1 MGVGF
6 IQLVTTGNE
15 FSIFN
20 NEPKITFFKIYYRRH
35 TNFFIN
41 NYEINGNY
49 IVKNNKLSFMIP
61 KNGDFLG
68 NTYLKIKYDEFYSE
82 IFKKYDSLYN
92 TQNTNILNFYDSYN
106 VRTNEFNLDSINFVK
121 IIKVDFIFQGQIY
134 LSIFCNNLK
143 NENECLDL
151 LKSVNGIDLQ
161 TDRNN
166 LFYNINEYYKF
177 YGFNYFTLSNNFLTN
192 SFAKYLLSQIIY
204 QDLQVLRID
213 ITNYKLSIN
222 LKFGINQVENFIL
235 VTNYIFENAINNAY
249 LKIKIEKY
257 TLYIE
262 ITYNN
267 LDNIFK
273 ISLESLFELVFQD
286 TKEVDFEIIDNKIK
300 STKFV
305 LKDNTYDFV
314 KKIFLN
320 VNGEDIKY
328 YYINNNI
335 ERTSFTVYSLRDT
348 PFFGN
353 FIPND
358 FNESIINN
366 ETNLITVANSSNIKL
381 SINLYIR
388 LYISLI
394 CKNKIS
400 IQEFL
405 QITNYGYNLENV
417 IIRYNKYLEEFNKKI
432 LDILIN
438 NKILILSN
446 ETFRRIIYQN
456 NIKNSYV
463 IYNKITPFANRK
475 ITIFQ
480 NILINFYLYFDIIDK
495 FSSKYNVT
503 YDITNLL
510 IGQLVY
516 ISKTSLIGTE
526 NGELTKIYFRN
537 YYYNNNLFKLAQ
549 NPENDIP
556 STNDIIL
563 LKDLNSFDINIQNL
577 VLINLMSNYIIIFII
592 ESIRII
598 SNIFNKKGFE
608 IYTEYGQ
615 LTNLFVNNDFS
626 TSIFPLSSSI
636 FISLG
641 NVKDNCPIEQNN
653 QIVPN
658 DITIFNT
665 DKTSYFNNILTNVRK
680 NIQNDYQLYNTN
692 FTNTI
697 DVGQDT
703 FINNT
708 ILGVEFNKV
717 SDNYYE
723 STISEENQFNTNLIK
738 YFIRE
743 AYNTDLIGV
752 YSTEIKSNLFDYFM
766 YQLFIYADDNIFNK
780 SFQNFKFKKKF
791 CTKDGPIYQETSF
804 IDKSVTGLIPMYN
817 SFVFNLNAP
826 YYRIFNLF
834 VYLAYLS
841 QDEAISVSLPNDLV
855 NLRDITLKFMFEFII
870 FVNKISNPLTS
881 AIKFQTQNINTDLV
895 KNNDLLLINNFLVY
909 DAINIFNND
918 YFNYLISLNET
929 NSFFFLYNAFYFVK
943 NIFAIDVNDSSIL
956 FNQDDSTT
964 KTIYQYLYNFDDKV
978 IILFLKVLE
987 LNKKL
992 FSNYDAIVDLVN
1004 YFFNKVNF
1012 DYDSIFKKISQFY
1025 INDKTESTLVV
1036 DLNTL
1041 IKNPFYY
1048 SCYYT
1053 IYSYGAIFDNTN
1065 ATNVRTI
1072 NSVFNVSTIYNK
1084 YYQGSSIYVK
1094 KNLDVKKNLNFVNNL
1109 NVTEGFNYISI
1120 LFNELNF
1127 SYNAVAFE
1135 YYLSLINSIN
1145 QYIIQNIAYLVNYS
1159 VSEFIFRE
1167 CLNKQLLYVELF
1179 NKINNSR
1186 ITLIETYYFS
1196 PITSFTTYNVIIIYL
1211 LYLSYLQKCLFA
1223 DVFTFFQTK
1232 YSVTQLDF
1240 NTFLIEKYS
1249 VNIYTQCINDF
1260 IEIFGR
1266 ANVLIQFDYSNI
1278 LINRVYTS
1286 GDVNIQNYSLKSYF
1300 LKIFTKEDI
1309 NSQETNLKIFY
1320 NQLNPNSSVEVYGS
1334 NSYVFSLN
1342 TSFYTEYNNIVNNFI
1357 SQYNKILYSLY
1368 NGGIVDKTITSNFLS
1383 DVSLQKEYDGV
1394 RRIILNNSLY
1404 IIQFNIYTN
1413 LLKSSSSGSFQKYY
1427 SNNELQIN
1435 ILLNNVLFFY
1445 QITPTTNYFNTFYNV
1460 GCASIIEKENLL
1472 IVKESIYNSALYPID
1487 NLVYF
1492 YSNYLNNGIVNSIY
1506 FEKDLNR
1513 IIYLLCTTQAIE
1525 LSENKNKSIN
1535 YLKKNTLYKIVR
1547 VYNYNNTGL
1556 KIYKDN
1562 TSLYQDIDVFE
1573 ILNYKNWSD
1582 DNSFMKNT
1590 WVNKI
1595 LGILESDSVSPKSYY
1610 KYYLHFKDYVIKNLP
1625 LVKDF
1630 KLSSGVSVIDYF
1642 AEVKN
1647 LDELHSL
1654 IFSLITS
1661 SDNFSPYYLYQN
1673 IINIKNDVDISSFLT
1688 VDIDYLKKK
1697 IIIFSYFNYLVYSFI
1712 HIFLI
1717 EYFSYDENLYIEYN
1731 IDGEIID
1738 VKLKDVI
1745 EKVNNRLIINNYIA
1759 ESYKI
1764 NDDNPNN
1771 LIYEIPTTYSNKFE
1785 IEYLLNI
1792 TKNAIDLGTNLLIL
1806 IEKFISSY
1814 NIQIGTTDINTVT
1827 TITVN
1832 TFNSTISN
1840 LLQRLNVVFN
1850 IDISLNNL
1858 LKLKLTRSSINFL
1871 NIYMKNIIYDLN
1883 NIVDNSNFPSSNFVD
1898 NIKTYYKET
1907 NISDIN
1913 LTLNLSCVL
1922 LKDFEITYPNLLE
1935 DINLVI
1941 GNIRLGSR
1949 YINDLLESFKGITTN
1964 FNISIDLILYAIK
1977 NSVEV
1982 KFNNDTLYT
1991 QFLSRANNIRYLSLI
2006 ASELDNLS
2014 ICVPNDYDF
2023 ANGNIDFGKFFPKF
2037 FTKYYSYLYNYY
2049 NFDINYTVIF
2059 PELNDYLNRLIENSI
2074 AINNIKNYDLD
2085 LYKKLYY
2092 TIIYTIYSIPFYSTN
2107 SIDETSYI
2115 KMLNNQINLYKKFN
2129 FGFKINKKNMIQ
2141 NLELQNFFNQE
2152 INLTNYDEIYNYMIS
2167 LYYYILFMTPIDT
2180 NLQNSNSDLNILFRT
2195 IRKYENYNMVYR
2207 ANIVNYVF
2215 RLELAINLIIKTIE
2229 LKLGL
2234 KLLYDQLVF
2243 NKIIE
2248 NIIDS
2253 IADVNIINDF
2263 INYSYGNS
2271 STSADTQK
2279 ISLDNYVNIIKYK
2292 DFLNRLSMAIKE
2304 LIYYTNNLSVE
2315 RNILNVWAKY
2325 ISGVPFDFLRIFYND
2340 WVVRTFRMD
2349 VDDFSSFIFAYLEFY
2364 INTFNSKEVPGL
2376 VNNLAEFLLGVLR
2389 YKNKKNEIIQ
2399 LDMNIVE
2406 LIIFGQEISKPD
2418 NTLYEKSYNIVSTTV
2433 DILSSTFWNLINFNY
2448 INNTNK
2454 QFIDLQLT
2462 FYNFYLSYIDFI
2474 NSSQNIS
2481 TFGNDYNYI
2490 NFISLNNN
2498 LLILYRIMILTITSE
2513 YIIYEKYKNMAQYIL
2528 TDCHNYVFNGRKINT
2543 IDMRQNIATYFDY
2556 LNKNIIPNNIINN
2569 YYKDV
2574 QNNSVIDIVN
2584 YKIDEFKQPYNNFD
2598 YFTIFIYNRYI
2609 NELNITNENEIG
2621 KLFINNTI
2629 LNIINSYSGLIYREA
2644 MLENLQEGYIKAV
2657 IKYIIKNINLNL
2669 SVYKNT
2675 LGGESYD
2682 IKNVYLS
2689 TKNIIQMFDKTAY
2702 KIGDKL
2708 VTIFSIIYSQ
2718 INDTATNNDII
2729 VILFYYNCFIT
2740 WISTHCNDYINNINE
2755 IIYDFS
2761 NLINQNILKYLQYIN
2776 QINYGSESDKNTSQT
2791 SNQSN
2796 QTNNMDKLTNLEEF
2810 KQLNKFF
2817 DGLNLILFNTYS
2829 NFEYINVCYQFF
2841 NQILS
2846 VFNYPDKKLIKNS
2859 VDFNIKTFNGNDF
2872 KREINNVITQANNNQ
2887 IYNDFVPNN
2896 KLIAW
2901 KYFLGLI
2908 VDFNDSDVIKAMK
2921 SSNGLGPINP
2931 VNDFITYIE
2940 FINRGLINDYGVLK
2954 IFNNINLLFDDEQI
2968 DNVKPETYKILL
2980 NLFTNLNKYPALA
2993 SMLGVNLNGENEQY
3007 VTNGLTNWIKV
3018 FNKKTFFI
3026 PMLFFFQQYKNAIP
3040 LIAGMYTNFSINI
3053 GLNSYNIFKDAY
3065 ITNNLTQINVES
3077 ALNMNFILVERE
3089 ERKRICQK
3097 PIDNLIETHSQ
3108 YNQNILINEII
3119 NDTYGDLVIIRF
3131 DFGINQMVKELI
3143 WTYTFFINEYKITNR
3158 SKENQEINANYYDI
3172 YNSILN
3178 TRFYIDGARRD
3189 GVISLSA
3196 KNFDGITTNI
3206 NPSRYHT
3213 RANGDNYYNVY
3224 SFALEPEQFQP
3235 TGAMNLNPYKVF
3247 TIEIVL
3253 SKKGLVDY
3261 ISNVDTLFGL
3271 NKLSIEIDLNTV
3283 NYNFV
3288 RYQSGL
3294 SGLLFI

>member
-20 NEPKITFFKIYYRRH
+20 KEPKITFFRIYYRRH
-35 TNFFIN
+35 TNFFVN

-49 IVKNNKLSFMIP
+49 IKKNNKLSFMIP

-68 NTYLKIKYDEFYSE
+68 NTYLKIKYDEFYTE
-82 IFKKYDSLYN
+82 FFKKYDTLYN

-106 VRTNEFNLDSINFVK
+106 IRTNEFSLDLVQSIK
-121 IIKVDFIFQGQIY
+121 IIKVDFIFQGQIF

-143 NENECLDL
+143 NEIECLDL

-161 TDRNN
+161 TDKNN

-177 YGFNYFTLSNNFLTN
+177 YGFNYFVQSNNFLN
-192 SFAKYLLSQIIY
+192 NEFASYLLSQIIY
-204 QDLQVLRID
+204 TDLQILRID
-213 ITNYKLSIN
+213 IFNYKLSIN
-222 LKFGINQVENFIL
+222 LKFGLNQVENFIL
-235 VTNYIFENAINNAY
+235 ITNFIFENSINNAS
-249 LKIKIEKY
+249 LRIKIEKY
-257 TLYIE
+257 TLYIG
-262 ITYNN
+262 ITYTNVN
-267 LDNIFK
+267 NIFK
-273 ISLESLFELVFQD
+273 ISLESLFDLIFQD
-286 TKEVDFEIIDNKIK
+286 TKEVELEIIDNKIK
-300 STKFV
+300 SNKF
-305 LKDNTYDFV
+305 LSKDNTNGLV
-314 KKIFLN
+314 KNIFLN
-320 VNGEDIKY
+320 VNGDDIKY
-328 YYINNNI
+328 YNINNNI
-335 ERTSFTVYSLRDT
+335 ERTIFVIYSLKDT

-358 FNESIINN
+358 FNENIINN
-366 ETNLITVANSSNIKL
+366 ETNIITIANSSNIKL

-388 LYISLI
+388 LYVALI
-394 CKNKIS
+394 CKTKIS

-405 QITNYGYNLENV
+405 QITNYGYNFEDV
-417 IIRYNKYLEEFNKKI
+417 VIRYSKYLAEFNKKI

-446 ETFRRIIYQN
+446 ETFRRIVYQN

-503 YDITNLL
+503 YDVTNIL
-510 IGQLVY
+510 IGQLIY
-516 ISKTSLIGTE
+516 ISKTGLLGTE
-526 NGELTKIYFRN
+526 NGELTKKYFRN
-537 YYYNNNLFKLAQ
+537 YYYNNNLFELAD
-549 NPENDIP
+549 NPNTDVQ
-556 STNDIIL
+556 STNDVIL
-563 LKDLNSFDINIQNL
+563 LKDFNPLNFSIKNAAL
-577 VLINLMSNYIIIFII
+577 GNLMANYVIIFII

-598 SNIFNKKGFE
+598 SNIFNKKSFE
-608 IYTEYGQ
+608 IFTEYGQ

-636 FISLG
+636 YISLG
-641 NVKDNCPIEQNN
+641 NVKDNCPLSENN

-665 DKTSYFNNILTNVRK
+665 DKSNYLNNILKNVRI
-680 NIQNDYQLYNTN
+680 NIQNDYKLYNTN
-692 FTNTI
+692 FANTI
-697 DVGQDT
+697 DVG
-703 FINNT
+703 IESLVNNT
-708 ILGVEFNKV
+708 ILGVEFNKI

-723 STISEENQFNTNLIK
+723 STIGDENQYNSNLIK

-743 AYNTDLIGV
+743 AYNTNLIGI
-752 YSTEIKSNLFDYFM
+752 YSTELKVNLFDYFM
-766 YQLFIYADDNIFNK
+766 YELFIYADNNIFNK
-780 SFQNFKFKKKF
+780 SFQNFKFKKKY
-791 CTKDGPIYQETSF
+791 CTKTGPVYKETSF
-804 IDKSVTGLIPMYN
+804 IDKSDTGLIPMYN
-817 SFVFNLNAP
+817 SFIFNLNAP

-841 QDEAISVSLPNDLV
+841 QDQAITASLPSDLV
-855 NLRDITLKFMFEFII
+855 NLRDIILKFMFEFIV
-870 FVNKISNPLTS
+870 FVNKISNSLTN
-881 AIKFQTQNINTDLV
+881 AIKFQTQSINTDIV
-895 KNNDLLLINNFLVY
+895 KNKDFLLVNNFLVY

-918 YFNYLISLNET
+918 YFNYLISLNEA

-943 NIFAIDVNDSSIL
+943 NIFTIDISDSSVLFSGDNDSTS
-956 FNQDDSTT
+956 
-964 KTIYQYLYNFDDKV
+964 KTIYQYLYNFDDKI
-978 IILFLKVLE
+978 IILFLEVLE
-987 LNKKL
+987 INKKL
-992 FSNYDAIVDLVN
+992 FKNYDDIVDLVN

-1012 DYDSIFKKISQFY
+1012 DYDNIFKTISKFY
-1025 INDKTESTLVV
+1025 YNDKTESTLIV
-1036 DLNTL
+1036 DLNSL
-1041 IKNPFYY
+1041 VKNPFYY

-1053 IYSYGAIFDNTN
+1053 IYSYGTIFDNTN

-1072 NSVFNVSTIYNK
+1072 NNIFNVSTIYNN

-1094 KNLDVKKNLNFVNNL
+1094 KNLDVKKNINFVNNL
-1109 NVTEGFNYISI
+1109 NITEGFNYISI

-1127 SYNAVAFE
+1127 SYNAIAFE
-1135 YYLSLINSIN
+1135 YYLALINSIN
-1145 QYIIQNIAYLVNYS
+1145 QYIVQNISYLVNYS

-1179 NKINNSR
+1179 NKINNSKVN
-1186 ITLIETYYFS
+1186 LIKTYYFS

-1211 LYLSYLQKCLFA
+1211 LYLSFLQKCLFA
-1223 DVFTFFQTK
+1223 DIFTFFQTK
-1232 YSVTQLDF
+1232 YSITQLDF

-1260 IEIFGR
+1260 IEIFGKS
-1266 ANVLIQFDYSNI
+1266 NVLVQFDYSNI

-1286 GDVNIQNYSLKSYF
+1286 GDINIQDVYLKSYF
-1300 LKIFTKEDI
+1300 LKIFTKENI
-1309 NSQETNLKIFY
+1309 NSEETNFKIFY
-1320 NQLNPNSSVEVYGS
+1320 NQLNSNSSVEVYGS
-1334 NSYVFSLN
+1334 DSYVFSLN
-1342 TSFYTEYNNIVNNFI
+1342 TSFYVEYNNIVNNFI
-1357 SQYNKILYSLY
+1357 SQYNKILYSLL

-1404 IIQFNIYTN
+1404 IIQFNIYSN
-1413 LLKSSSSGSFQKYY
+1413 LLKSSNSGSFQKYY
-1427 SNNELQIN
+1427 SNEIQIN
-1435 ILLNNVLFFY
+1435 ILINNILFFY
-1445 QITPTTNYFNTFYNV
+1445 QITPTTNYFNTFYNI
-1460 GCASIIEKENLL
+1460 GCASIVEKENLL
-1472 IVKESIYNSALYPID
+1472 VVQESSYNSALYPID

-1492 YSNYLNNGIVNSIY
+1492 YSNYLNNNIVNSIY

-1513 IIYLLCTTQAIE
+1513 IIYLLCTTQAID

-1547 VYNYNNTGL
+1547 VYNYNNSGL

-1562 TSLYQDIDVFE
+1562 TSLYQDIDIFE

-1595 LGILESDSVSPKSYY
+1595 LGILDSDDVSPKSYY
-1610 KYYLHFKDYVIKNLP
+1610 QYYLRFKDFVIKNLP
-1625 LVKDF
+1625 IIKDF
-1630 KLSSGVSVIDYF
+1630 KLSSGVAVIDYF
-1642 AEVKN
+1642 AEIKN

-1673 IINIKNDVDISSFLT
+1673 IINIKNDIDISSFLT

-1697 IIIFSYFNYLVYSFI
+1697 IIVFCYFNYLVYSFI
-1712 HIFLI
+1712 HIFLV
-1717 EYFSYDENLYIEYN
+1717 EYFTYDENLYLEYN

-1771 LIYEIPTTYSNKFE
+1771 LSFEIPTTYTNKFE

-1792 TKNAIDLGTNLLIL
+1792 TKKAVDLETNLLIL
-1806 IEKFISSY
+1806 IEKFISSV
-1814 NIQIGTTDINTVT
+1814 NIQIGTTDINTVA

-1850 IDISLNNL
+1850 YDISLNNL

-1871 NIYMKNIIYDLN
+1871 NIYIKNIIYDLN
-1883 NIVDNSNFPSSNFVD
+1883 NIVDNTNFSSSNFVD
-1898 NIKTYYKET
+1898 NAKTYYKET

-1913 LTLNLSCVL
+1913 LTLNLSCYL
-1922 LKDFEITYPNLLE
+1922 LKDFEITYPDLLD

-1941 GNIRLGSR
+1941 GNIRLGNR

-2006 ASELDNLS
+2006 GSELDNLS

-2037 FTKYYSYLYNYY
+2037 FSKYYSYLYNYY
-2049 NFDINYTVIF
+2049 NFEINYTVIF
-2059 PELNDYLNRLIENSI
+2059 PELNDYLSRLIENSI
-2074 AINNIKNYDLD
+2074 AINNIKNYNLD

-2092 TIIYTIYSIPFYSTN
+2092 TIIYTIYSIPFYSVN

-2115 KMLNNQINLYKKFN
+2115 NMLNNQITLYKKFN
-2129 FGFKINKKNMIQ
+2129 FGFKINKKNIIQ

-2152 INLTNYDEIYNYMIS
+2152 IKLTSYNEIYNYEVS
-2167 LYYYILFMTPIDT
+2167 LYYYIIFMTPINTD
-2180 NLQNSNSDLNILFRT
+2180 LQNSNSDLNIFFRT
-2195 IRKYENYNMVYR
+2195 IRPYENYNMIYR
-2207 ANIVNYVF
+2207 SNIINYVL

-2229 LKLGL
+2229 IKLGL
-2234 KLLYDQLVF
+2234 KLIYDQLVF

-2253 IADVNIINDF
+2253 ISDTKKINDF
-2263 INYSYGNS
+2263 INYYYANS

-2279 ISLDNYVNIIKYK
+2279 ISIDILVNIIKYK

-2315 RNILNVWAKY
+2315 KNIIDVWTKY
-2325 ISGVPFDFLRIFYND
+2325 FSGVPFDFLRIFFND
-2340 WVVRTFRMD
+2340 WTVRTYRMD
-2349 VDDFSSFIFAYLEFY
+2349 IDDFTSFVISYLQFY
-2364 INTFNSKEVPGL
+2364 INTFNSKEVPVL
-2376 VNNLAEFLLGVLR
+2376 INNLAEFLLGVLR
-2389 YKNKKNEIIQ
+2389 YKNKKNEVIQ

-2418 NTLYEKSYNIVSTTV
+2418 DTLYEKSYNMVSIII
-2433 DILSSTFWNLINFNY
+2433 DILNRTYWNLINFNY
-2448 INNTNK
+2448 INNTSN
-2454 QFIDLQLT
+2454 QYIDLQLT
-2462 FYNFYLSYIDFI
+2462 FYNFYLSYINFI
-2474 NSSQNIS
+2474 NSSKNIS
-2481 TFGNDYNYI
+2481 TFGNDYNYN
-2490 NFISLNNN
+2490 NFISINNN
-2498 LLILYRIMILTITSE
+2498 LIILYRIIILTITSQ
-2513 YIIYEKYKNMAQYIL
+2513 YIVYEKYKNMAQYIL
-2528 TDCHNYVFNGRKINT
+2528 TDCHNYVFNGKKINT
-2543 IDMRQNIATYFDY
+2543 LDMRQNIAAYFDY

-2574 QNNSVIDIVN
+2574 QNNSIIDIVN
-2584 YKIDEFKQPYNNFD
+2584 YKIEEFKQPYNNFD

-2629 LNIINSYSGLIYREA
+2629 INILNSYSGLIYREA
-2644 MLENLQEGYIKAV
+2644 MLENIQDGYIKAV
-2657 IKYIIKNINLNL
+2657 AKYIIKNINLNL
-2669 SVYKNT
+2669 SIYKNS
-2675 LGGESYD
+2675 LGGDSYD

-2689 TKNIIQMFDKTAY
+2689 NKNIIQMFNKTAY

-2729 VILFYYNCFIT
+2729 IILFYYNCFIT
-2740 WISTHCNDYINNINE
+2740 WISTHCNNYINNIDQ

-2776 QINYGSESDKNTSQT
+2776 QMNYGSTINENTSQT
-2791 SNQSN
+2791 
-2796 QTNNMDKLTNLEEF
+2796 NNMNKLNNLEEF
-2810 KQLNKFF
+2810 KELNNFF

-2841 NQILS
+2841 NKILS
-2846 VFNYPDKKLIKNS
+2846 IFNYPNKKLIKNS
-2859 VDFNIKTFNGNDF
+2859 VDFNIKTFNGYDF
-2872 KREINNVITQANNNQ
+2872 KGEINSVITQSYNNQ
-2887 IYNDFVPNN
+2887 IYNDFIPNN

-2908 VDFNDSDVIKAMK
+2908 VDFNDSDIIKSMK
-2921 SSNGLGPINP
+2921 SSNSLGPLNP
-2931 VNDFITYIE
+2931 TNDFIEYIQ
-2940 FINRGLINDYGVLK
+2940 LINKGVIYEHGILK

-3007 VTNGLTNWIKV
+3007 ITNGLTNWIKV

-3040 LIAGMYTNFSINI
+3040 LIAGMYTNYSINV
-3053 GLNSYNIFKDAY
+3053 GLNSYNIFKNAY
-3065 ITNNLTQINVES
+3065 ITNNLTEINAES
-3077 ALNMNFILVERE
+3077 ALNMDFILVERE

-3097 PIDNLIETHSQ
+3097 QIDNLVETHSQ

-3119 NDTYGDLVIIRF
+3119 NDTYGDLVIVRF
-3131 DFGINQMVKELI
+3131 DFGINQVVKELI
-3143 WTYTFFINEYKITNR
+3143 WTYTFFINQYKITNR
-3158 SKENQEINANYYDI
+3158 HKEGQEINANYYDI

-3196 KNFDGITTNI
+3196 KNFNGITTTI
-3206 NPSRYHT
+3206 NPNRYHT
-3213 RANGDNYYNVY
+3213 RADADNYYNVY

-3235 TGAMNLNPYKVF
+3235 TGAMNLNPYKIF

-3261 ISNVDTLFGL
+3261 ITNVDTLFGL
-3271 NKLSIEIDLNTV
+3271 NKLSMEIDLHTV